1 MLKINSKS
9 MDFNGSSV
17 IDEVVVASM
26 HASYAGGR
34 DMYINMNVSDIDAY
48 LANKEI
54 VDIDF
59 AAFCG
64 EIVEVL
70 RIQHEE
76 LAVEEE

>member
-9 MDFNGSSV
+9 MDFNGASV
-17 IDEVVVASM
+17 VDEVVVASM

-34 DMYINMNVSDIDAY
+34 DMYLNMSVADIDAY

-54 VDIDF
+54 VDVDF
-59 AAFCG
+59 AAFCN

-70 RIQHEE
+70 RVQHEE
-76 LAVEEE
+76 VEIEE